1 MILQSGTTAFFARV
15 LGQGKPRISILLSAI
30 LTVYSFFYIYSLASY
45 FGLTIW
51 VLVDRVSYYGPFEQF
66 VISKNVDHLIIAC
79 ATLLWLILSI
89 RSKIKFTIATV
100 YGITTIIAALFS
112 QYTLLE
118 IAVILS
124 IPIIITLLLINTF
137 TSKKFLISD
146 RNLVINY
153 LAIIGIATGIV
164 AIISS
169 LGPLYLGSN
178 GSILIR
184 NFANEIYLIFSSFSP
199 ILLFLL
205 ILSFPVKLVTD
216 GIIKSIPTVRNG
228 INNIVLSTHTMKP
241 LTKLLLLLLFM
252 SLAAGMVIIPHL
264 KVINIDNKDVGVD
277 THYYIEWT
285 GILLN
290 STNVGEFV
298 NQAFV
303 IIQHGD
309 RPFVLLFLFMI
320 SQIIPSDNLSYVFE
334 HVPIILGPALILV
347 VYFLTREL
355 TSNDPASLLSA
366 FVTAVSFHTLIG
378 IYAGSYANWIALIV
392 GYLSIIF
399 LLRSLKETNKLNCGL
414 FFMFLVTLLFTH
426 IYTWSILILVMG
438 IFLLVLLKL
447 NYYERKKIILL
458 LIVLSSSL
466 LIDVGRMI
474 ITGAYSGISYD
485 ISPPFGSDLK
495 LGPEQFVTRWSSLI
509 DTTQN
514 FYGSIFGNSIIYGL
528 GLYWLLRSRLKDLS
542 TIFLVTFLSIG
553 IIPLFL
559 GNWSVQTR
567 VFYDISFQI
576 PAGIALT
583 YIYKKSNGPMILVP
597 ICIWLVAMSIVTV
610 SNFYFV
616 SPS

>member
-1 MILQSGTTAFFARV
+1 M
-15 LGQGKPRISILLSAI
+15 
-30 LTVYSFFYIYSLASY
+30 
-45 FGLTIW
+45 
-51 VLVDRVSYYGPFEQF
+51 SYYGPFEQF

-153 LAIIGIATGIV
+153 LAIIGIATGIA

-184 NFANEIYLIFSSFSP
+184 NFAYEIYLILSSFSP
-199 ILLFLL
+199 ILLILL

-216 GIIKSIPTVRNG
+216 GIIKSILTVRNG
-228 INNIVLSTHTMKP
+228 IINMVLSRDTIKP
-241 LTKLLLLLLFM
+241 LTKLFLLLLFM
-252 SLAAGMVIIPHL
+252 SLSASMVIIPHL

-277 THYYIEWT
+277 THYYVEWI
-285 GILLN
+285 GILIK
-290 STNVGEFV
+290 STSVGEFV

-309 RPFVLLFLFMI
+309 RPFSLLFLFMI
-320 SQIIPSDNLSYVFE
+320 SKIIPSDNLSYVFE

-355 TSNDPASLLSA
+355 TSNDLASLLSA
-366 FVTAVSFHTLIG
+366 FVTAISFHTLIG

-392 GYLSIIF
+392 GYLSILF

-414 FFMFLVTLLFTH
+414 FFMLLVTLLFTH

-438 IFLLVLLKL
+438 VFLLVLLKL
-447 NYYERKKIILL
+447 NYYG
-458 LIVLSSSL
+458 SL
-466 LIDVGRMI
+466 F
-474 ITGAYSGISYD
+474 A
-485 ISPPFGSDLK
+485 
-495 LGPEQFVTRWSSLI
+495 
-509 DTTQN
+509 
-514 FYGSIFGNSIIYGL
+514 NSIIYGL
-528 GLYWLLRSRLKDLS
+528 GLYWLLRSRLKDVS
-542 TIFLVTFLSIG
+542 TIFFVTFLSIG

-583 YIYKKSNGPMILVP
+583 YIYKKSNGAFIVLP
-597 ICIWLVAMSIVTV
+597 ICIWLVAISVIAV